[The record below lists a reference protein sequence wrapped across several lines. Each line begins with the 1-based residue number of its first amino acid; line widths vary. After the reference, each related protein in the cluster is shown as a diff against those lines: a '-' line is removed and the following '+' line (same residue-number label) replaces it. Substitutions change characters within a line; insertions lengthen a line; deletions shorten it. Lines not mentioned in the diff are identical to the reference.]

1 MTRIDPPQTR
11 LRLPL
16 RTPDVLLR
24 TAGTA
29 VAALVLTAAA
39 DAHVTTSPS
48 FVEVGVAATVAFE
61 TPNERAPHATTSL
74 ALEAPPGV
82 ELEPS
87 EPPAG
92 WTVEVVDGTARWEGG
107 RIERESVVSFPLMIT
122 ADKRAGTETFHAVQT
137 YDDGESVE
145 WQTTLTV
152 LPATAEVAPSQQLG
166 RALAAGAVGFAVL
179 AASLLVL
186 RRLRRRDAGRA

>member
-1 MTRIDPPQTR
+1 MTRIVPSQTH

-16 RTPDVLLR
+16 RTPHVLLR
-24 TAGTA
+24 TAATA
-29 VAALVLTAAA
+29 CAALVLAPAAG
-39 DAHVTTSPS
+39 AHVTTSPS

-74 ALEAPPGV
+74 SLEAPSGV
-82 ELEPS
+82 ELEPV

-92 WTVEVVDGTARWEGG
+92 WTVEVANGAARWEGG
-107 RIERESVVSFPLMIT
+107 RIEGERVVSFPLVIT
-122 ADKRAGTETFHAVQT
+122 ADTRAGTETFRAVQT

-152 LPATAEVAPSQQLG
+152 LPATEDDAPSQRLG
-166 RALAAGAVGFAVL
+166 RALAAGTVGFVVL
-179 AASLLVL
+179 AASLFVL
-186 RRLRRRDAGRA
+186 RRLRRRDTP

>member
-24 TAGTA
+24 TAGTTL
-29 VAALVLTAAA
+29 AALVLAAAA

-48 FVEVGVAATVAFE
+48 FVELGVAATVAFE
-61 TPNERAPHATTSL
+61 TPNERAPRATTAL
-74 ALEAPPGV
+74 TLEAPSGV

-87 EPPAG
+87 EPPEG
-92 WTVEVVDGTARWEGG
+92 WTVEIANGTARWEGG
-107 RIERESVVSFPLMIT
+107 RIEGERVVPFPLVIT
-122 ADKRAGTETFHAVQT
+122 ANTRAGTETFRAVQT

-152 LPATAEVAPSQQLG
+152 LPATTDGAPSQQLG
-166 RALAAGAVGFAVL
+166 RALAAGAVGFVVL
-179 AASLLVL
+179 AASLFVL
-186 RRLRRRDAGRA
+186 RRLRRRDDP